1 MVGTLFALGH
11 KEPVK
16 ASALGSQY
24 TLLESPDQLGN
35 GDSVVIAA
43 TSRQIAMGGQG
54 SKYVNGVEVSISGAT
69 LVDESNS
76 AKVFTVEKNGNMF
89 SFKTSDNKYLT
100 TSSSSATTHNKEG
113 YLQYIATS
121 GTVKSTYSSFSLTSI
136 EDGAYMQITVASGGE
151 VSGKGTIRCHT
162 STLIDSGPFRAYS
175 PSSGSTIG
183 VNIYVFSTN
192 VKRVYIDDYS
202 HVKANEVGVGNIIE
216 VTATLESITPASF
229 VWSVPDSDKDKIDL
243 YPETSEVKC
252 YIQFLQAVNPLTLTL
267 TVIDETS
274 TEYTDSIDFNVIEY
288 NYTLEEGAYY
298 INTKVNDKYVY
309 LNNSFS
315 GEDNDVTSIGL
326 FASDGVITFEYAY
339 KGDDTYYLYYN
350 GYCVANSSNSR
361 ITKVIDEPDT
371 YWTLSKDNDTGKY
384 KFVDQATSK
393 ILAYEPSMDNYGKF
407 MCFQTLQ
414 STNVVWFDVSPQWTW
429 SEYHHNDVT
438 PDKTTYEVG
447 DTFSPE
453 GMELTVE
460 FVDADSVHHIID
472 ITDEY
477 EWSELTSS
485 STKVTGTISL
495 AGHSDEIVVDVTVFD
510 YQLDSIA
517 VNASGA
523 KTEYIEGQSV
533 KKTGLVVTATYKA
546 QGAVD
551 KVETL
556 NDNDYTVYPE
566 KVGRNTTKVTVS
578 YGGKSTSY
586 NVDVTPNY
594 FIHCEDND
602 KVRPGHRV
610 IFTNPT
616 YEVEMKNDFFGQEY
630 DEVPAAVGQFEVE
643 LGNKAKTIALKTDEN
658 KYLGMSGTKVA
669 LEDSVTDTSSWTVVL
684 ANDYCYVEN
693 AGNANYYLS
702 YNYQNNK
709 FQVYEN
715 GLSGDAFAEV
725 WIDEN
730 STPEVFIDHI
740 ELDTNNV
747 QKEFTVGDAFSY
759 VGLVVRTVDEL
770 NVKTVVNDYV
780 VIAPDMSSAG
790 QKTVRVTY
798 QDGMFEATYKITVN
812 SKDSGGGSGGGS
824 SGGSSTS
831 DGDSEDSS
839 TAKKTMNLPLILGLS
854 IGGGVLVLGGAG
866 LAIFLILKKKRKH

>member
-1 MVGTLFALGH
+1 MVGTFFALNH

-16 ASALGSQY
+16 ARAVGATYQ
-24 TLLESPDQLGN
+24 LLENLNELSDGDIIVFADQQ
-35 GDSVVIAA
+35 DQV
-43 TSRQIAMGGQG
+43 AMGEAG
-54 SKYVNGVEVSISGAT
+54 SKYTGGVEVSINKGKLEDSTGAAT
-69 LVDESNS
+69 QFV
-76 AKVFTVEKNGNMF
+76 VEKGTGNKY
-89 SFKTSDNKYLT
+89 SFKTTGDKYLT
-100 TSSSSATTHNKEG
+100 SNSSSASSHTNGG
-113 YLQYIATS
+113 YLKYIATS
-121 GTVKSTYSSFSLTSI
+121 GTAKTNYSTYSLALESTNHTVSMTLTSSGTVDSCDRVRYNASNPMDTRFRTYKNNI
-136 EDGAYMQITVASGGE
+136 VTRDLSIFVHIT
-151 VSGKGTIRCHT
+151 
-162 STLIDSGPFRAYS
+162 DM
-175 PSSGSTIG
+175 
-183 VNIYVFSTN
+183 
-192 VKRVYIDDYS
+192 KRVTIDTYS
-202 HVKANEVGVGNIIE
+202 HLVNTQVGVGD
-216 VTATLESITPASF
+216 VLDVSATLESIVATSIT
-229 VWSVPDSDKDKIDL
+229 WSVNAEAVDKVDL
-243 YPETSEVKC
+243 IYQDNECVIE
-252 YIQFLQAVNPLTLTL
+252 FLAAATDVTLSIN
-267 TVIDETS
+267 VIDGGGGEFV
-274 TEYTDSIDFNVIEY
+274 DSVKFDVLDY
-288 NYTLEEGAYY
+288 NYY
-298 INTKVNDKYVY
+298 IDNGNFYLNTIIDGKYVY
-309 LNNSFS
+309 LNNAFAQSS
-315 GEDNDVTSIGL
+315 NDVTSVGL
-326 FASDGVITFEYAY
+326 FDDNGLITFEHAS
-339 KGDDTYYLYYN
+339 KGDNTYYLKYN
-350 GYCVANSSNSR
+350 GYYCAASSSHAR
-361 ITKVIDEPDT
+361 FVKTTVKPDT
-371 YWTLSKDNDTGKY
+371 YWTISEDNGQY
-384 KFVDQATSK
+384 KLVDHATSK
-393 ILAYEPSMDNYGKF
+393 FIAYEASMTNYGKF
-407 MCFQTLQ
+407 MCFSGTPQ
-414 STNVVWFDVSPQWTW
+414 SSNIVWFNISKQWTFVDFV
-429 SEYHHNDVT
+429 HTDAT
-438 PDKTTYEVG
+438 PDNIVYEVG
-447 DTFSPE
+447 EEFSSE
-453 GMELTVE
+453 GMQLDVQFYDPNAETNRT
-460 FVDADSVHHIID
+460 ID
-472 ITDEY
+472 ITDQY
-477 EWSELTSS
+477 EWTALTSTSVS
-485 STKVTGTISL
+485 STGTVSI
-495 AGHSDEIVVDVTVFD
+495 AGHNDSVVVSVTMLN

-566 KVGRNTTKVTVS
+566 KVGRNTTKVTIS

-586 NVDVTPNY
+586 DVEVTPNY

-643 LGNKAKTIALKTDEN
+643 LGNKAKTVALKTDEN

-669 LEDSVTDTSSWTVVL
+669 LEDSITDTSSWTVVL
-684 ANDYCYVEN
+684 ANDYCFVEN

-740 ELDTNNV
+740 ELDTTNV

-770 NVKTVVNDYV
+770 DVKTVVNDYV

-812 SKDSGGGSGGGS
+812 QKDSGGGSGGGS

-831 DGDSEDSS
+831 DGGSEDSS
-839 TAKKTMNLPLILGLS
+839 SAKKAMNLPLVLGLS
-854 IGGGVLVLGGAG
+854 IGGGVLLLGGAG
-866 LAIFLILKKKRKH
+866 LVIFLILKKKRKH